1 MPLRHPEI
9 IPVAVMVAAPA
20 SVLAAIG
27 PASVP
32 VAVTMAVAIT
42 VAAVGSASASV
53 AIPVAVAITVAAR
66 DPAAAPVPVSMSVAI
81 AVAARGLASMAVPV
95 AVSVHPATA
104 VNIGPRRVEGRP
116 HAAEG
121 PVAPDHL
128 GPAAGRATV
137 DVEVRPRASAGRRH
151 VNLEPRT
158 FRADRRSGWRR
169 RRGLSPNGR
178 GQQDGA
184 ECSVN
189 DGGAHG

>member
-1 MPLRHPEI
+1 MALGHPEI

-32 VAVTMAVAIT
+32 VAVTMP
-42 VAAVGSASASV
+42 V
-53 AIPVAVAITVAAR
+53 AIPIAAIG
-66 DPAAAPVPVSMSVAI
+66 PAPVPVSMSVAI
-81 AVAARGLASMAVPV
+81 AVAARGMASMAVPV

-128 GPAAGRATV
+128 GPAARRATV

-178 GQQDGA
+178 GQQNGA